1 MRADQI
7 LSERSAPVPPRRVPK
22 SVPFSTARSV
32 IFSMAIDRARDP
44 MPRGSHNGVTIQGG

>member
-32 IFSMAIDRARDP
+32 IFSMAIDNVIDAL
-44 MPRGSHNGVTIQGG
+44 PRLLGD

>member
-7 LSERSAPVPPRRVPK
+7 LSERPAPVAPLPPRRVPK

-32 IFSMAIDRARDP
+32 IFSMAIDIRDTVR
-44 MPRGSHNGVTIQGG
+44 RGREL

>member
-32 IFSMAIDRARDP
+32 IFSMAIDR
-44 MPRGSHNGVTIQGG
+44 GSLRTFAWAS